1 MTTIYVYYL
10 QSSDLLCQIINELTL
25 FFKRVT
31 LSAIIAQNIKI
42 YINAKFGVKTLKV
55 LSFVP
60 LLNHMTLLVC
70 VTKSE

>member
-25 FFKRVT
+25 FKRVT

>member
-25 FFKRVT
+25 FKRVT

-55 LSFVP
+55 LSFVL